1 VGEKPV
7 SHYFSDSP
15 ATRSTQRSKINFS
28 FKNEFFT
35 FWTSPGI
42 FSPTEVDAGTRIFLE
57 YADLPSTGSFL
68 DLGAGYGVMGIVIL
82 KCHTEGTLAATFIEN
97 NKVAGKLINKNLVE
111 NHCPKSEVIVG
122 DFLQY
127 EFLELFDHI
136 VCNPPLKRG
145 LAYVE
150 QMFAKAASLMN
161 AGGTFQFVAMTH
173 LGAKRLRDYLA
184 SPTLP
189 YSSVQ
194 ELKIKSGYRVI
205 KAEHS

>member
-1 VGEKPV
+1 VGEKRV

-15 ATRSTQRSKINFS
+15 TAKSSHRSKINYN

-42 FSPTEVDAGTRIFLE
+42 FSPTQVDAGTRIFLE
-57 YADLPSTGSFL
+57 YADLPTAGSFL

-82 KCHTEGTLAATFIEN
+82 KCQVEGTLVATFIEN
-97 NKVAGKLINKNLVE
+97 NPVAGQLIKKNLVE
-111 NHCPKSEVIVG
+111 NHCPKSEVIVS
-122 DFLQY
+122 DFLNY
-127 EFLELFDHI
+127 EFRGQFDNI

-150 QMFAKAASLMN
+150 QMFTKATSLLK
-161 AGGTFQFVAMTH
+161 AGGSFQFVAMTH
-173 LGAKRLRDYLA
+173 LGAKRLRDFLA
-184 SPTLP
+184 SPSLP
-189 YSSVQ
+189 YTRVY
-194 ELKIKSGYRVI
+194 EKKIKSGYRVI